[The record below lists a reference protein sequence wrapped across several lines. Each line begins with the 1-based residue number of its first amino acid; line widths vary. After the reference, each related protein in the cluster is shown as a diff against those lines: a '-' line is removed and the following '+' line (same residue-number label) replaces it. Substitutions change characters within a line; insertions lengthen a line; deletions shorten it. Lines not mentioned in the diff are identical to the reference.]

1 MKTIAFKT
9 GSISK
14 NLARENIEQYQ
25 KRSYNLVWDCTMKLR
40 QYVLNIEAIPL
51 EKPLTVGDI
60 VNSEAQILKDVKTFF
75 TILNTAGSNE
85 VSQRKTRL
93 INSSAADA
101 VS

>member
-25 KRSYNLVWDCTMKLR
+25 KRSYNFVWDCTMKLR

-60 VNSEAQILKDVKTFF
+60 VNSKAQILKDVKTFF

>member
-25 KRSYNLVWDCTMKLR
+25 KRSCNFVWDCTMKLR
-40 QYVLNIEAIPL
+40 QYVLNNEAIPL